1 MLNNTFNIPYQ
12 QSIQQE
18 VLSNNESS
26 IHSPVVE
33 DQNQSML
40 AEFLQKQDEF
50 FNPKDINQ
58 QIEEEINKGKP
69 SIDARSSLLDAIKSR
84 RNDTY
89 VIDEHNKELPE
100 IDISS
105 ASNSSIEE
113 LLPEQVSKTGFSALF
128 DAIKSKRDDSNVVGS
143 PNVQDVGL
151 TPILEKV
158 KGLFKTPKLESKPL
172 EILNKGKSVDNTLQN
187 KPSISNLLDD
197 TNALFD
203 DELNNIPNISDNIDN
218 STIDNNYIKN
228 IWSNVEWDNRYLT
241 ILDNTSLN
249 VNLNDIWQITKNI
262 HITTSDNHHVIYN
275 FEDLNFNNLNDK
287 IIKLDITSKIPKILE
302 HFPNTKINAVIIEDL
317 NGNYNTISIDH

>member
-228 IWSNVEWDNRYLT
+228 I
-241 ILDNTSLN
+241 
-249 VNLNDIWQITKNI
+249 
-262 HITTSDNHHVIYN
+262 
-275 FEDLNFNNLNDK
+275 
-287 IIKLDITSKIPKILE
+287 
-302 HFPNTKINAVIIEDL
+302 
-317 NGNYNTISIDH
+317 